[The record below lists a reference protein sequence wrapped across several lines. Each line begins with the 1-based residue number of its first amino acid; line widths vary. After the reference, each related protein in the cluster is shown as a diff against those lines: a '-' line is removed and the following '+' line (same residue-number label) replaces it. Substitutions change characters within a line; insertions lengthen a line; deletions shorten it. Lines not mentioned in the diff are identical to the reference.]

1 MTLVLST
8 TILLLG
14 ATAFLGSVLV
24 VTTAAPDEPFPAWS
38 NPTTRRAASIGLRLL
53 GVGLVTFSATWGLGG
68 AAGPWVALPVAA
80 AFAPGAVAMITHNRS
95 VARRRTGHTGM

>member
-24 VTTAAPDEPFPAWS
+24 VTTAAPDERFPVWS
-38 NPTTRRAASIGLRLL
+38 NPTTQRGASIGLRLL
-53 GVGLVTFSATWGLGG
+53 GVVLVTSSTTWGLGG
-68 AAGPWVALPVAA
+68 AVGPWAAVPLAA
-80 AFAPGAVAMITHNRS
+80 AFAPGAVAIVAHNLGVVSRS
-95 VARRRTGHTGM
+95 ASA